1 MTPKSA
7 ILAELARSRAA
18 ITRDVALV
26 REELDV
32 TSHVKRSVRAKPMV
46 WLACAA
52 AVGYMLAGPKTR
64 TRTVTKLVKGPKSA
78 PVKVEKKRPLTF
90 LGIIIAL
97 FKVAMP
103 LVRPALSAYA
113 ARRVGE
119 FAEKLVK
126 P

>member
-18 ITRDVALV
+18 IARDAALV

-32 TSHVKRSVRAKPMV
+32 TSHVKRSVRARPFV
-46 WLACAA
+46 WLTCAA

-64 TRTVTKLVKGPKSA
+64 TRTVTKLIKGPKSA
-78 PVKVEKKRPLTF
+78 PVKAEKKRPLTF
-90 LGIIIAL
+90 VGTLITL
-97 FKVAMP
+97 FKLAMP

-113 ARRVGE
+113 ARRVGD
-119 FAEKLVK
+119 FAEKLGK
-126 P
+126 R